1 MALGVP
7 SQESALN
14 TLDRVLG
21 VAVSRRISDEQR
33 RELGLAVAWLQTL
46 VDCKVLATVN
56 GRGAATDFGA
66 SEGGRA
72 GSGDA
77 ARKVA

>member
-14 TLDRVLG
+14 TLERVLG
-21 VAVSRRISDEQR
+21 VAVSRRIPDEQR

-46 VDCKVLATVN
+46 VDCKVLATVTR
-56 GRGAATDFGA
+56 GRSDGLRAG
-66 SEGGRA
+66 EGGSPGA
-72 GSGDA
+72 
-77 ARKVA
+77 

>member
-21 VAVSRRISDEQR
+21 VAVSRRIPDEQR

-46 VDCKVLATVN
+46 VDCKVLVTVN
-56 GRGAATDFGA
+56 GLGAAKDFGA
-66 SEGGRA
+66 SEGGLA